1 MERVRV
7 NQSMEIKGSQTPKEW
22 IMLES
27 KLTLSQQLLT
37 MAVTDS
43 MDILKGMIN
52 LRTRTLH
59 L

>member
-7 NQSMEIKGSQTPKEW
+7 NQNMENTDKQTPKEW

-27 KLTLSQQLLT
+27 KLILNQQQLT
-37 MAVTDS
+37 MAVIDC
-43 MDILKGMIN
+43 MEILKEMIN

>member
-7 NQSMEIKGSQTPKEW
+7 NQNMEIKGSQIPKEW

-37 MAVTDS
+37 MVVTDS